1 MKMLKISGWTSFTEG
16 LWLVLPGWMHFVGQ
30 NQFLLVGR
38 GDSDRSGWAAFGRLV
53 LNEKTPRVTP
63 DSHTALHS
71 V

>member
-1 MKMLKISGWTSFTEG
+1 M
-16 LWLVLPGWMHFVGQ
+16 GQ

-63 DSHTALHS
+63 HSHTALHS
-71 V
+71 VYSIDTFYTIV

>member
-1 MKMLKISGWTSFTEG
+1 M
-16 LWLVLPGWMHFVGQ
+16 GQ

-63 DSHTALHS
+63 DSRTALHS
-71 V
+71 VYRYIIHDCMEILDRLLYLQTYIYIY